1 MNIRKL
7 SLFVIAAFSIVM
19 VSNSF
24 AQAGGYSGTTGRGMH
39 NAARIHDE
47 VRALERI
54 QAIKRARAAKNYV
67 ASTESQLI
75 VTTHTPDTIAPIFI
89 TQIDDLVI
97 ILSPLALESFD
108 VEPGVHSIVVAP
120 RSDPTN
126 GEKVTIDVKPGVR
139 YYIGWHESEPA
150 IWWEESN

>member
-1 MNIRKL
+1 MNIRKT

-24 AQAGGYSGTTGRGMH
+24 AQGYSGRRHTSHDQARMH
-39 NAARIHDE
+39 DAA
-47 VRALERI
+47 RALERV
-54 QAIKRARAAKNYV
+54 QTFKRANEARDNV
-67 ASTESQLI
+67 ASTWSQLI

-97 ILSPLALESFD
+97 ILSPLALESFE

-120 RSDPTN
+120 RSDPTK

-150 IWWEESN
+150 IWREEAI

>member
-1 MNIRKL
+1 MNNRKT

-24 AQAGGYSGTTGRGMH
+24 AQGYSGRRDRSH
-39 NAARIHDE
+39 DRAWAHDAA
-47 VRALERI
+47 RALERL
-54 QAIKRARAAKNYV
+54 QTVRNTRAEKDYV
-67 ASTESQLI
+67 VSSESQLI
-75 VTTHTPDTIAPIFI
+75 VTTQTPDSIAPIVI
-89 TQIDDLVI
+89 TQIDDVTI
-97 ILSPLALESFD
+97 IWSSLSLESFD
-108 VEPGVHSIVVAP
+108 VEPGVHEIVVAP

-126 GEKVTIDVKPGVR
+126 GQMVTIDVEPGVR

>member
-1 MNIRKL
+1 MNNRKT

-24 AQAGGYSGTTGRGMH
+24 AQGYSLR
-39 NAARIHDE
+39 RDRSHD
-47 VRALERI
+47 
-54 QAIKRARAAKNYV
+54 RARLHETTRAFERLQTIENTRVEKDYV
-67 ASTESQLI
+67 VSSESQLI
-75 VTTHTPDTIAPIFI
+75 VTTQTPDSIAPIVI
-89 TQIDDLVI
+89 TQIDDVMI
-97 ILSPLALESFD
+97 IWSSLTLESFD
-108 VEPGVHSIVVAP
+108 VEPGVHEIVVAP

-126 GEKVTIDVKPGVR
+126 GQMVTIDVEPGVR